1 MRSIKY
7 AEVHTSADP
16 DVLNGTELETMP
28 GSGLVTIRAASTVN
42 TATLD
47 VQTPEQPLV
56 SQARA
61 ITLRANG
68 ENRAYDSAWVL
79 AVGKGERVIIGLG
92 GTTGTV
98 YVEVTWVGA

>member
-1 MRSIKY
+1 MRTIVVT
-7 AEVHTSADP
+7 EVHTAVDT
-16 DVLNGTELETMP
+16 DALDGTELETMP
-28 GSGLVTIRAASTVN
+28 GDGLLTVRAASTVN

-47 VQTPEQPLV
+47 IQSSRQPSV

-68 ENRAYDSAWVL
+68 EVRAYDVAWVMP
-79 AVGKGERVIIGLG
+79 VTQGERVIVGLG

-98 YVEVTWVGA
+98 FLDHEWVGA

>member
-1 MRSIKY
+1 MRTIKY
-7 AEVHTSADP
+7 AEVHTGADA

-28 GSGLVTIRAASTVN
+28 GNGLFTFRAASTVN

-47 VQTPEQPLV
+47 VQSSIHPQQ
-56 SQARA
+56 SNARA

-68 ENRAYDSAWVL
+68 EIRAYDSAWVMP
-79 AVGKGERVIIGLG
+79 VVKGERVIIGLA

-98 YVEVTWVGA
+98 YTEGEWVGA